1 MSSKDRVDVLI
12 VGAGLSGISAAVH
25 LSKHCPD
32 KSYALLESREAMG
45 GTWDLF
51 RYPGIRSDSD
61 MYTLGYSFKP
71 WTNAQAIADGPSILE
86 YINETAQEYGVAEQI
101 QYNSKAVAA
110 EWSSQQ
116 ARWTITVHNT
126 SSDQSERTITCRFLF
141 MCSGYYNYDQGYT
154 PEFEGLQDYE
164 GQFVHP
170 QQWTSDIDYKNKDV
184 VVIGSGATAVTL
196 VPELAKEA
204 KSVTMLQ
211 RSPSYMVSGPRE
223 DVIAN
228 FFKSIL
234 PAQTAYNIIR
244 WKNIKISSLSYK
256 ACKKW
261 PNTMRGIFVKGVRK
275 ELGDEYDIDTHF
287 QPHYNPWEQRLCL
300 VPEGELFDAI
310 KEKRADIVTDHIDRL
325 TPDGIKLTSGEHL
338 NADLIVCATGLE
350 LKLLGGMTVKL
361 DGAQLNTADL
371 VCFRGAMFQD
381 IPNMALA
388 FGYTNASWTL
398 KCDLVCEYVC
408 RLLNHMDAINATSCT
423 PRLTDDTV
431 EKLDFVDFSSGYFKR
446 GLHNLPKQGSHGP
459 WVVNQNYKKDVKSFR
474 KSDLNEAELEYAYS

>member
-1 MSSKDRVDVLI
+1 M
-12 VGAGLSGISAAVH
+12 
-25 LSKHCPD
+25 
-32 KSYALLESREAMG
+32 
-45 GTWDLF
+45 
-51 RYPGIRSDSD
+51 
-61 MYTLGYSFKP
+61 
-71 WTNAQAIADGPSILE
+71 
-86 YINETAQEYGVAEQI
+86 
-101 QYNSKAVAA
+101 
-110 EWSSQQ
+110 
-116 ARWTITVHNT
+116 
-126 SSDQSERTITCRFLF
+126 
-141 MCSGYYNYDQGYT
+141 
-154 PEFEGLQDYE
+154 QDYE

-310 KEKRADIVTDHIDRL
+310 KDKRADIVTDHIDRL